1 MHCFKAGHVAGKQG
15 WGCIGMSGS
24 DPNSETGIMKMA
36 DNAAAEKSSA
46 AKYGHAQSHDAT
58 VSRQLRLSYPYR
70 HYDTF
75 ELPEVPDR
83 TDSPSH
89 FRPTAKE
96 TLRVWNTIR

>member
-1 MHCFKAGHVAGKQG
+1 MPA
-15 WGCIGMSGS
+15 S
-24 DPNSETGIMKMA
+24 DPGDETGIMKMA